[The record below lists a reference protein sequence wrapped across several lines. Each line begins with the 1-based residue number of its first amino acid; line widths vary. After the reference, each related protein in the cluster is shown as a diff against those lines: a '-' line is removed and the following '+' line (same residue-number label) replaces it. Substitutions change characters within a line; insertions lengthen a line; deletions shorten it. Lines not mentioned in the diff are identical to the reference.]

1 MKYTL
6 FRQVI
11 YFRLA
16 DDLYKKCELKEDSRK
31 MQFSKLVYSVGQPK
45 PARYPL
51 LKSLKN
57 KKSDRGIFLRFLV
70 IDVNQSIRTN
80 GRILQL
86 KL

>member
-1 MKYTL
+1 MK
-6 FRQVI
+6 VH
-11 YFRLA
+11 
-16 DDLYKKCELKEDSRK
+16 LYSRK

-70 IDVNQSIRTN
+70 IDVNQSMRTN
-80 GRILQL
+80 GRSLQL
-86 KL
+86 GL